1 MRREFSQIVPVVLFG
16 LLGIAGCSSKSS
28 SEGQGSAGEAA
39 GGSSGSGAVGG
50 SATGGGVTG
59 GTGGGGASGG
69 GAGGSAGASLRRG
82 DVIPF
87 VPGSGEVPYAL
98 GENPYGLHGG
108 AFLARSALGNTIT
121 IGDAEGEVCVTGNL
135 EEVPNADYS
144 EYWGVEIGF
153 NLNQTSPDDGAAGAA
168 GADGAAGAGGADG
181 AGGEGGSGG
190 DIAEPW
196 MPGSVVGF
204 SFVIEGPTIDLI
216 RFKALPS
223 GYDPALE
230 SSVFCKT
237 VMATSGEA
245 NDVPFAQMIQYCWN
259 ATGTL
264 LPLAAGLA
272 NISWQLPADVGV
284 TRPFDCCVKELRPLL
299 AP

>member
-1 MRREFSQIVPVVLFG
+1 MRGEPSWIVLTLLLGV
-16 LLGIAGCSSKSS
+16 LGIAGCTGKSS
-28 SEGQGSAGEAA
+28 NEGQGSAGKAS
-39 GGSSGSGAVGG
+39 GGSSGSGATGG
-50 SATGGGVTG
+50 GATGGTA
-59 GTGGGGASGG
+59 GGGAGSG

-98 GENPYGLHGG
+98 GENPYGLRGG
-108 AFLARSALGNTIT
+108 GFLTRSALGNTIA
-121 IGDAEGEVCVTGNL
+121 IGDEEGQVCITGNL
-135 EEVPNADYS
+135 EEVPNGDYAN
-144 EYWGVEIGF
+144 YWGVEVGF

-168 GADGAAGAGGADG
+168 GADGAAGAAGVDG
-181 AGGEGGSGG
+181 AGGNGG
-190 DIAEPW
+190 DVAEPW

-237 VMATSGEA
+237 VMATSGEP

-259 ATGTL
+259 ATGTP

-284 TRPFDCCVKELRPLL
+284 TRPFDWCVKDLRPLL

>member
-1 MRREFSQIVPVVLFG
+1 MLFFG
-16 LLGIAGCSSKSS
+16 VLGIAGCTGKSS
-28 SEGQGSAGEAA
+28 NEGQGSAGESS
-39 GGSSGSGAVGG
+39 GGSSGSGAIGGGATGG
-50 SATGGGVTG
+50 SAAGRAGSG
-59 GTGGGGASGG
+59 GT
-69 GAGGSAGASLRRG
+69 GGSAGASLRRG

-87 VPGSGEVPYAL
+87 VPGSGEVPYGL
-98 GENPYGLHGG
+98 GENPYGLRGG
-108 AFLARSALGNTIT
+108 GFLARSALGNTIA
-121 IGDAEGEVCVTGNL
+121 IGDEEGQVCITGNL
-135 EEVPNADYS
+135 EEVPNGDYAN
-144 EYWGVEIGF
+144 YWGVEVGF

-168 GADGAAGAGGADG
+168 GADGAAGAAGADG
-181 AGGEGGSGG
+181 AGGNGG
-190 DIAEPW
+190 DVAEPW

-237 VMATSGEA
+237 VMATSGDP

-259 ATGTL
+259 PTGTP

-284 TRPFDCCVKELRPLL
+284 TRPFDWCVRDLRPLL

>member
-1 MRREFSQIVPVVLFG
+1 MRGEPSWIVLTLLLGV
-16 LLGIAGCSSKSS
+16 LGIAGCTGKSS
-28 SEGQGSAGEAA
+28 NEGQGSAGKAS
-39 GGSSGSGAVGG
+39 GGSSGSGATGG
-50 SATGGGVTG
+50 GATGGTA
-59 GTGGGGASGG
+59 GGGAGSG

-98 GENPYGLHGG
+98 GENPYGLRGG
-108 AFLARSALGNTIT
+108 GFLARSALGNTIA
-121 IGDAEGEVCVTGNL
+121 IGDEEGQVCITGNL
-135 EEVPNADYS
+135 EEVPNGDYAN
-144 EYWGVEIGF
+144 YWGVEVGF

-168 GADGAAGAGGADG
+168 GADGAAGAAGVDG
-181 AGGEGGSGG
+181 AGGNGG
-190 DIAEPW
+190 DVAEPW

-237 VMATSGEA
+237 VMATSGEP

-259 ATGTL
+259 ATGTP

-284 TRPFDCCVKELRPLL
+284 TRPFDWCVKDLRPLL

>member
-1 MRREFSQIVPVVLFG
+1 MRGECSWIVSTLLFG
-16 LLGIAGCSSKSS
+16 VLGITGCTDKGSN
-28 SEGQGSAGEAA
+28 EGQGSAGEPSA
-39 GGSSGSGAVGG
+39 GSSGSGAIGG
-50 SATGGGVTG
+50 SAGRGGSA
-59 GTGGGGASGG
+59 GGGAGSGG
-69 GAGGSAGASLRRG
+69 SGGSAGASFRRG

-108 AFLARSALGNTIT
+108 GFLARSALGNTIE
-121 IGDAEGEVCVTGNL
+121 IGNEDGQVCVTGNL
-135 EEVPNADYS
+135 EEVPNSDYS
-144 EYWGVEIGF
+144 QYWGVEVGF
-153 NLNQTSPDDGAAGAA
+153 NLNQTSPDDGAG
-168 GADGAAGAGGADG
+168 GAGGADG
-181 AGGEGGSGG
+181 AAGEAGADGTAGAGGSGG
-190 DIAEPW
+190 DVAEPW
-196 MPGSVVGF
+196 LPGSVVGF

-237 VMATSGEA
+237 VMATSGEP
-245 NDVPFAQMIQYCWN
+245 NDVPFAEMIQYCWN
-259 ATGTL
+259 ATGTP
-264 LPLAAGLA
+264 LPLSAGLA

-284 TRPFDCCVKELRPLL
+284 TRPFDWCLKDLRPLL